1 MRILKTKFLF
11 LIFVGSIYSQSG
23 SYPPPTNL
31 ITIPTAGSLSRG
43 CFSVDMRLQKEGGL
57 TVGLAAG
64 ITDRFQFGVSYG
76 ASRLIG
82 DSSFVWYPRPEANIK
97 YRLINETISGPG
109 IAIGL
114 DTQGFGKYNPEDLL
128 GGDTL
133 KFDRYDIKAF
143 GAFVSVSKNWMT
155 FLGNLGLHGGMNYNF
170 TETKDGD
177 KDPNLFF
184 GMDMEFNPE
193 LSLLIEYN
201 AAFNENS
208 EENNTIA
215 VDTGYLN
222 TAIRWT
228 FVEHLHIEL
237 DFNNLLLN
245 DNKVKYFNRE
255 LKIIYIEYF

>member
-97 YRLINETISGPG
+97 YRLINETMSGPG

-114 DTQGFGKYNPEDLL
+114 DTQGFGNYNPEDLL
-128 GGDTL
+128 GGD
-133 KFDRYDIKAF
+133 
-143 GAFVSVSKNWMT
+143 
-155 FLGNLGLHGGMNYNF
+155 
-170 TETKDGD
+170 
-177 KDPNLFF
+177 
-184 GMDMEFNPE
+184 
-193 LSLLIEYN
+193 
-201 AAFNENS
+201 
-208 EENNTIA
+208 
-215 VDTGYLN
+215 
-222 TAIRWT
+222 
-228 FVEHLHIEL
+228 
-237 DFNNLLLN
+237 
-245 DNKVKYFNRE
+245 
-255 LKIIYIEYF
+255 